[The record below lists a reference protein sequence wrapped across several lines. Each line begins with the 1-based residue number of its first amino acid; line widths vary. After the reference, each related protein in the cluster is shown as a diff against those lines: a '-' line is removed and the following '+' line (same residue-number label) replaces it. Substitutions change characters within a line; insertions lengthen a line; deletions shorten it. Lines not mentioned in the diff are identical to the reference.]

1 MAERPERSCGGCTL
15 CCTVLRVDELPKLGG
30 VPCAQL
36 AAHGCG
42 IYARRPA
49 VCRGYRCM
57 WLQGALDDADR
68 PDRLG
73 AVLDVVVEA
82 GVQRLSIR
90 EATAGTFDA
99 SSRLQAIA
107 ASYREQMPVKLSTAE
122 RAMDPDAPFRLLL
135 AGGQERRIAGDRV
148 EIWQGSELV
157 RRERLPWPERLLRRA
172 LLAWQAWRLRRL
184 HSRPSEFMPRVSS
197 TDPASEEER

>member
-1 MAERPERSCGGCTL
+1 MVERRCGGCTL

-36 AAHGCG
+36 VPDGCG

-57 WLQGALDDADR
+57 WLQGGLDEADR

-73 AVLDVVVEA
+73 AVIDVVVEA
-82 GVQRLSIR
+82 GAQRLSIR
-90 EATAGTFDA
+90 EAVAGTFDA
-99 SSRLQAIA
+99 SPRLQAIA
-107 ASYREQMPVKLSTAE
+107 AKYREAMPVKLSTAE

-135 AGGQERRIAGDRV
+135 AGGEERRVAGDVV
-148 EIWQGSELV
+148 EIWRGGALEQC
-157 RRERLPWPERLLRRA
+157 RRLPWAERVLRRG
-172 LLAWQAWRLRRL
+172 LVAWQAWRLRRL
-184 HSRPSEFMPRVSS
+184 HSRPSEFMPPV
-197 TDPASEEER
+197 

>member
-1 MAERPERSCGGCTL
+1 MAERSCGGCTL

-36 AAHGCG
+36 VHDGCG

-57 WLQGALDDADR
+57 WLQGGLDDADR

-73 AVLDVVVEA
+73 AVIDVVVEA
-82 GVQRLSIR
+82 GAQRLSIR
-90 EATAGTFDA
+90 EAAAGTFDA

-107 ASYREQMPVKLSTAE
+107 AKYRESMPVKLSTAE

-135 AGGQERRIAGDRV
+135 AGGEERRVAGDVV
-148 EIWQGSELV
+148 EIWRGGALE
-157 RRERLPWPERLLRRA
+157 RRERLPWAERSLRRA

-184 HSRPSEFMPRVSS
+184 HARPSEFMPRYSPSGQRV
-197 TDPASEEER
+197 SEESDR